1 MANARKIALKALCD
15 VRVGGAY
22 SNITLN
28 KFLNENDLS
37 SADRSFATALFYGV
51 LDRTIT
57 LDYVLSSY
65 IKTSLKK
72 IQPQVLENLRIA
84 LYQIMF
90 MDKIPDS
97 AAVNEAVKLT
107 KNSKHGHLSGFVNG
121 VLRNVLREGVKMPDG
136 NDVRSL
142 CIRYSCPEWI
152 VKSFIADY
160 GLDNAISLLEAS
172 LQPPP
177 VVLRVNTLKTN
188 TQKLISTLSQES
200 ITATPSALEN
210 SLELT
215 GGIDVMKSQSYR
227 DGLFHVQDIA
237 SQTVASIACPKKD
250 ERVLDVCAAPGGKTF
265 TMAQYMENSSE
276 IIACDLY
283 EKRVEL
289 IKKGAGRLGITNI
302 KCMQNDATVYNDK
315 LGKFDVIL
323 CDVLCSG
330 LGVIRR
336 KPEIK
341 YKDIGEYNDITLIQ
355 SKILEN
361 AASYLNE
368 NGRILYSTCTL
379 RKCENEGVIQCFLDK
394 YPQYELKYQH
404 TFMPH
409 TDGSDGFYCALLQK
423 SR

>member
-28 KFLNENDLS
+28 KYFSENDLS
-37 SADRSFATALFYGV
+37 AADKSLATALFYGV
-51 LDRTIT
+51 IDRTIT
-57 LDYVLSSY
+57 LDYVLSQY
-65 IKTSLKK
+65 IKTPLKK
-72 IQPQVLENLRIA
+72 MNSQVLENLRIA

-97 AAVNEAVKLT
+97 AAVNEAVKLV
-107 KNSKHGHLSGFVNG
+107 KNSKQKHLSGFVNA
-121 VLRNVLREGVKMPDG
+121 VLRNILREGAKLPDG
-136 NDVRSL
+136 NDVKSL
-142 CIRYSCPEWI
+142 SVRFSCPEWI
-152 VKSFIADY
+152 IESFIADY
-160 GLDNAISLLEAS
+160 GTYNAVELLEAS
-172 LQPPP
+172 LQAPS
-177 VVLRVNTLKTN
+177 VILRVNTLKTN
-188 TQKLISTLSQES
+188 TDDLIAALLQENIIAKPS
-200 ITATPSALEN
+200 ILEN
-210 SLELT
+210 SLEII
-215 GGIDVMKSQSYR
+215 GGIDVTKSNAYR
-227 DGLFHVQDIA
+227 NGLFHVQDIA
-237 SQTVASIACPKKD
+237 SQTIINILSPTKE
-250 ERVLDVCAAPGGKTF
+250 ERVLDICAAPGGKTF
-265 TMAQYMENSSE
+265 TMAQYMQNRGE
-276 IIACDLY
+276 IVACDLY

-289 IKKGAGRLGITNI
+289 ISRGAKRLGITNI
-302 KCMQNDATVYNDK
+302 KPLQNDATIKNDE

-341 YKDIGEYNDITLIQ
+341 YKDISEYSDITVIQ

-361 AASYLNE
+361 AVDYLNE
-368 NGRILYSTCTL
+368 SGRILYSTCTL
-379 RKCENEGVIQCFLDK
+379 RRCENESVIQRFLDK
-394 YPQYELKYQH
+394 YPMYELKYQR